1 MSGVGTPWPHPPA
14 KAAPPAAKA
23 GPPDNTLGKGN
34 PSKSSSGD
42 KKGVGKGKAGK
53 GGGYVQVTMRD
64 IKNNNT
70 VTHKF
75 SSDERVDTVEVDK
88 PTMYTLLYRED
99 DVVHL
104 MEEETF
110 EQIEMPIALLDK
122 EQQRWL
128 HDGMAVKVNKYE
140 GQPLFVTP
148 ASRATFTVAESPPA
162 KSGENLKAAVLDNG
176 EKIRVPTYVEVG
188 QRVVVNTTD
197 GTFSARADD

>member
-1 MSGVGTPWPHPPA
+1 
-14 KAAPPAAKA
+14 
-23 GPPDNTLGKGN
+23 
-34 PSKSSSGD
+34 
-42 KKGVGKGKAGK
+42 
-53 GGGYVQVTMRD
+53 MRD

-75 SSDERVDTVEVDK
+75 SSDERVDTVEADK
-88 PTMYTLLYRED
+88 PTMYKTLTAED

-140 GQPLFVTP
+140 GQPLFVTRP
-148 ASRATFTVAESPPA
+148 HLARPLPSQSRRPPNRA
-162 KSGENLKAAVLDNG
+162 KTSRPPSSTMARRFACQ
-176 EKIRVPTYVEVG
+176 PTLRWG
-188 QRVVVNTTD
+188 RGSSSTRRMARL
-197 GTFSARADD
+197 ARARMISV